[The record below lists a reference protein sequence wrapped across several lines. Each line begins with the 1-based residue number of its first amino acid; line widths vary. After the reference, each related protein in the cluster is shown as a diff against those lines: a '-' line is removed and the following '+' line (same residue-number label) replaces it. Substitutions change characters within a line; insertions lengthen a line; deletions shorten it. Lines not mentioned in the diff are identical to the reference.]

1 MAASEWGDMESR
13 DMDCIGRMAMRNQR
27 ANHWLERLVGTAEDL
42 EEYEKWRPLLHDLGT
57 CEAKHGVRV
66 SVVNLSRSA
75 RTFALLIAQEHLQ
88 IFLRNFAYGVAT
100 PVAVFKV
107 SVFNLDAMRLAL
119 CRASFF
125 VQ

>member
-1 MAASEWGDMESR
+1 
-13 DMDCIGRMAMRNQR
+13 
-27 ANHWLERLVGTAEDL
+27 LLV
-42 EEYEKWRPLLHDLGT
+42 
-57 CEAKHGVRV
+57 
-66 SVVNLSRSA
+66 
-75 RTFALLIAQEHLQ
+75 AQEHLQ

-125 VQ
+125 VESFVKLSRRRVDELFGRRER